1 MIAHILKLVWNR
13 KRWNALILMEI
24 FLSFLVLFSLA
35 VVAVTLYAYRQAP
48 LGFDPDDVQ
57 LLEIDYPAGSTSE
70 DNMAGTLETMN
81 AIDAFLKNQPEIS
94 AHALM
99 NTPPYVDFNWTDRL
113 VVDGRRV
120 LSNLSLTSVG
130 LRDALDLEVAAG
142 RWLEERDA
150 TREGPTAMAVNRR
163 LAEALFPGE
172 DPVGKQFA
180 NGEDA
185 YRIVGVVEHFR
196 MEGELRKPRNFAFLP
211 LVMDDK
217 VGWLPSCVVVETHQ
231 SVGAP
236 FEERLIDG
244 LSRIA
249 PGWSFKIE
257 AFPKL
262 RAKYFQQQTRDLK
275 IMAVL
280 ALFLLIMVAMG
291 LIGVLWQHVT
301 RRTVELGVRRAK
313 GATRR
318 AIYAQVTGE
327 FLAVASFALLL
338 GLAAVLQIPIVG
350 LFKHADFSIL
360 ATAFLLAGLVIYL
373 LTALA
378 AAYPGWLATRTSPAD
393 ALHYE

>member
-280 ALFLLIMVAMG
+280 ALFLLMLVVRPTTGPSRFPLTRA
-291 LIGVLWQHVT
+291 LWALRHE
-301 RRTVELGVRRAK
+301 RT
-313 GATRR
+313 
-318 AIYAQVTGE
+318 IY
-327 FLAVASFALLL
+327 LLFTVV
-338 GLAAVLQIPIVG
+338 GIAAVLSLIAGRIRGGHRVWLLLIWVG
-350 LFKHADFSIL
+350 FIALC
-360 ATAFLLAGLVIYL
+360 ATAFREVVVGMLQVAWEFG
-373 LTALA
+373 
-378 AAYPGWLATRTSPAD
+378 
-393 ALHYE
+393 